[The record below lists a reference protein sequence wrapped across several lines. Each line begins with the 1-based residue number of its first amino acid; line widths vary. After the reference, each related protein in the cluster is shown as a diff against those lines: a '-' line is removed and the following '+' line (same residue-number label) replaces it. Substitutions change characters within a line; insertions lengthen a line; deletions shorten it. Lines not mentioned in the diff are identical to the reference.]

1 MVRVGGKKIRKAHE
15 AGARTVRPVFLYPAR
30 LVEERASAVD
40 GEHTIAI
47 VLFAIERVEKHA
59 VGGEKRLAFMLDD
72 FDAHRDTRRRQGL
85 RAYQH
90 LAFGREGQRILRS
103 ISE

>member
-15 AGARTVRPVFLYPAR
+15 AGARAVRPVFLYPAR
-30 LVEERASAVD
+30 LVEERASTID
-40 GEHTIAI
+40 REHTIAI
-47 VLFAIERVEKHA
+47 VLFAIERVEEHA

-72 FDAHRDTRRRQGL
+72 LDAHRDTRGRQGL
-85 RAYQH
+85 SAYQH
-90 LAFGREGQRILRS
+90 LAFGSNRQRILGG